1 MKKNQ
6 LSSTLYLADNS
17 LHDKVLFVTYFSAKV
32 PTESA
37 SNISLVLYNITM
49 LQQSYPIMRQLA
61 LFKANQKCPND
72 LYKCF

>member
-32 PTESA
+32 HTESA
-37 SNISLVLYNITM
+37 SNISLFLYNITM